1 MGSPIVGGFVEAAK
15 QVGGAFGQ
23 AFKDGQ
29 SGVDVSAPQ
38 IHIDMKGDQA
48 SSLIALACPKCGASI
63 QQQEG
68 RDVAYCSYCGTK
80 LLVDDGSAKVTY
92 RTVDEARIRELEIEQ
107 EREHRRAELEERRR
121 PGRVKLSIVL
131 GGAGFLMM
139 LVGWFAA
146 YSSGDSDSPWYL
158 VTMIGM
164 LFLIVVP
171 LIWLMAM
178 PNANDED
185 GKRRH

>member
-1 MGSPIVGGFVEAAK
+1 MGSPIVGGFVDAAK
-15 QVGGAFGQ
+15 QVGDAFGQ
-23 AFKDGQ
+23 AFKNGQ
-29 SGVDVSAPQ
+29 SGVDASAPQ
-38 IHIDMKGDQA
+38 
-48 SSLIALACPKCGASI
+48 SSLIAMTCPKCGASI

-107 EREHRRAELEERRR
+107 ERERRRTELEEKRR

-131 GGAGFLMM
+131 GGTGFLMM

-158 VTMIGM
+158 VAIMGM
-164 LFLIVVP
+164 LFLMIVP

-178 PNANDED
+178 SNAKGED
-185 GKRRH
+185 GERRH